1 MPLSES
7 LPVLSDADV
16 AQYRAELG
24 TAGVRVLVGS
34 VVDMG
39 GVARAKSVPLRRIG
53 EFHRSGMGASPT
65 WGSFCVDN
73 TIVFT
78 ERLGVVGDL
87 RLRADLAA
95 ARAIGDGYAWAPAE
109 VFGQD
114 GEEWPG
120 CARGRLRRVQAAAEA
135 AGLTATV
142 GHELEFTL
150 TDAAGEPLPERRWQ
164 PYGLG
169 TLLEHGGLAAELTDA
184 LEEAGAPVE
193 QVHAE
198 FGTGQFE
205 VSLSPSAPLESADRV
220 VLARLVIGR
229 VVRAHGLLASF
240 SPLPFGGGAGNGAH
254 VHLSLER
261 AGVPLLSGGQGPH
274 GLTRE
279 GAAMLGG
286 IVAGLPETVA
296 LLAGSVLSFARLVPG
311 SWAGAYAC
319 WGLENREAAV
329 RLVAAT
335 RGNPHG
341 ANVEVKCGDPAANV
355 YLATAAVLGLAV
367 RGVARGA
374 ELPPEV
380 RVDPSTDPSAVRL
393 PVDQGAALDALAAS
407 ALARDIVGDDIL
419 DATLAVRRHEQTTY
433 GELPVPA
440 LADRFRFAWTS

>member
-1 MPLSES
+1 
-7 LPVLSDADV
+7 
-16 AQYRAELG
+16 
-24 TAGVRVLVGS
+24 
-34 VVDMG
+34 
-39 GVARAKSVPLRRIG
+39 
-53 EFHRSGMGASPT
+53 
-65 WGSFCVDN
+65 
-73 TIVFT
+73 
-78 ERLGVVGDL
+78 
-87 RLRADLAA
+87 
-95 ARAIGDGYAWAPAE
+95 
-109 VFGQD
+109 
-114 GEEWPG
+114 
-120 CARGRLRRVQAAAEA
+120 
-135 AGLTATV
+135 
-142 GHELEFTL
+142 
-150 TDAAGEPLPERRWQ
+150 
-164 PYGLG
+164 
-169 TLLEHGGLAAELTDA
+169 
-184 LEEAGAPVE
+184 
-193 QVHAE
+193 VHAE

-261 AGVPLLSGGQGPH
+261 AGLPLLSGGQGPH

-329 RLVAAT
+329 RLLAAT